1 MSDLVENAAS
11 LLAGLDRGESL
22 PARWYTDPSIT
33 ERETHRI
40 FRRTWNYIG
49 PLNELQKIGDYIT
62 GYVGEIPVVV
72 LRNEAGL
79 AALVN
84 VCRHRRHE
92 VMKGRGNARMMQC
105 GYHAWTYDLTRLPEE
120 RAAHGG
126 GAGLPVKR
134 LPAAAVAGRHAGT
147 VGLRQCRPRCR
158 TARQALWRG
167 ARHHRRER
175 AQSWTPWSCIRVRP
189 GTATP
194 TGRRCWRTSW
204 SAITALSPIR
214 ASAPPSTCGRTS
226 TISACTAGSAA
237 KSARCDRRRWRGRAR
252 SRSTTRAARS
262 PRRNTTCCFPT

>member
-1 MSDLVENAAS
+1 MSDSAENAAS

-22 PARWYTDPSIT
+22 PARWYTDPAIT
-33 ERETHRI
+33 EREIHRI

-126 GAGLPVKR
+126 GTGLPAEG

-147 VGLRQCRPRCR
+147 VGLRQRRSRCR

-175 AQSWTPWSCIRVRP
+175 ARP
-189 GTATP
+189 GHPGAAFAYASGTATP

-204 SAITALSPIR
+204 SATTAPSPIP
-214 ASAPPSTCGRTS
+214 ASAPRSTCGRTS
-226 TISACTAGSAA
+226 TISACMAGSAA
-237 KSARCDRRRWRGRAR
+237 RSARCGRRRWRARAR

-262 PRRNTTCCFPT
+262 PRRSITCCFPT